1 MNDLILRAMRGEQ
14 VERAPVWMMRQAGRT
29 LPEYRAV
36 RAEAGGFKD
45 LLMTPDRTA
54 EVTLQPIDAY
64 GVDAAI
70 LFSDILVVPEAMGLP
85 YNLVEKVGPRFP
97 ETIRSSSDLARLHGV
112 DPDRDLKYVLDA
124 VRIILRELDGR
135 VPLIGFAGAPWT
147 LFCYMVEGKGSKEWT
162 LARRMLWEE
171 PALSDALLSA
181 ITAATKAYLHAQ
193 IDAGVHLVQL
203 FDSWAGSLSRDLYV
217 QRILPHMQDLLEGL
231 QDRVPV
237 TVFAKG
243 GSHFLGDLATLPC
256 TTLGLDW
263 QTDRRWARDLA
274 NNAPGGPKVLQGN
287 LDPSVLYA
295 NPGIIRAET
304 HRMLQELGIQRT
316 VANLGHGLYPDIP
329 ADHGRAFVQAVK
341 EYKPASTKKETTT
354 SA

>member
-1 MNDLILRAMRGEQ
+1 MNDLMLRTLRGEH
-14 VERAPVWMMRQAGRT
+14 VERPPVWMMRQAGRT

-36 RAEAGGFKD
+36 RQQVGGFKD
-45 LLMTPDRTA
+45 LLMNPDRAA
-54 EVTLQPIDAY
+54 EVTIQPVDAY

-70 LFSDILVVPEAMGLP
+70 LFSDILVVPEAMGLS

-97 ETIRSSSDLARLHGV
+97 ETIRSKADLSKLGEV
-112 DPDRDLKYVLDA
+112 DPASDLKYVMDA
-124 VRIILRELDGR
+124 IRVILEQLDGR

-147 LFCYMVEGKGSKEWT
+147 LFCYMVEGKGSKDWT

-171 PALSDALLSA
+171 PELSDALLSA
-181 ITAATKAYLHAQ
+181 IAEATKSYVHAQ
-193 IDAGVHLVQL
+193 VDAGVHVVQL
-203 FDSWAGSLSRDLYV
+203 FDSWAGSLSRSLYV
-217 QRILPHMQDLLEGL
+217 ERILPHMLTVLEGL
-231 QDRVPV
+231 NDRVPV

-243 GSHFLGDLATLPC
+243 GSHFLSDLATLPC

-263 QTDRRWARDLA
+263 QTDRRWARDLT
-274 NNAPGGPKVLQGN
+274 NKMPNGPKVLQGN

-304 HRMLQELGIQRT
+304 HRMIDELGVQHTI
-316 VANLGHGLYPDIP
+316 ANLGHGLYPDIP

-341 EYKPASTKKETTT
+341 EYVPATKQETTT
-354 SA
+354 TA

>member
-1 MNDLILRAMRGEQ
+1 MD
-14 VERAPVWMMRQAGRT
+14 
-29 LPEYRAV
+29 
-36 RAEAGGFKD
+36 
-45 LLMTPDRTA
+45 
-54 EVTLQPIDAY
+54 
-64 GVDAAI
+64 
-70 LFSDILVVPEAMGLP
+70 VVL
-85 YNLVEKVGPRFP
+85 
-97 ETIRSSSDLARLHGV
+97 LHG
-112 DPDRDLKYVLDA
+112 
-124 VRIILRELDGR
+124 GR
-135 VPLIGFAGAPWT
+135 Q
-147 LFCYMVEGKGSKEWT
+147 GSKDWA

-171 PALSDALLSA
+171 PELSDALLSA
-181 ITAATKAYLHAQ
+181 ITAATKSYLNAQ

-217 QRILPHMQDLLEGL
+217 ERILPHMHHLLEGL

-243 GSHFLGDLATLPC
+243 GSHFLKDLTALPC

-274 NNAPGGPKVLQGN
+274 DKAAGGPKVLQGN

-304 HRMLQELGIQRT
+304 HRMIDELGIQRT
-316 VANLGHGLYPDIP
+316 IANLGHGLYPDIP

-341 EYKPASTKKETTT
+341 EYVPATERETTT

>member
-1 MNDLILRAMRGEQ
+1 MNDLLLRALKGEA
-14 VERAPVWMMRQAGRT
+14 VERPPVWMMRQAGRT

-45 LLMTPDRTA
+45 LLMHPDRAA
-54 EVTLQPIDAY
+54 EVTIQPIDAY

-97 ETIRSSSDLARLHGV
+97 ETIRSRADLDRLREV
-112 DPDRDLKYVLDA
+112 DPGTDLKYVLNA
-124 VRIILRELDGR
+124 IRVILDHLDGR
-135 VPLIGFAGAPWT
+135 VPLIGFSGAPWT
-147 LFCYMVEGKGSKEWT
+147 IFCYMVEGKGSKDWT
-162 LARRMLWEE
+162 LARRMLWED
-171 PALSDALLSA
+171 PQLSDALLSA
-181 ITAATKAYLHAQ
+181 ITQATKAYLHAQ
-193 IDAGVHLVQL
+193 IDAGVHVVQI
-203 FDSWAGSLSRDLYV
+203 FDSWAGSLSRELYV
-217 QRILPHMQDLLEGL
+217 QRILPHMHDLLEGL
-231 QDRVPV
+231 SARVPV

-243 GSHFLGDLATLPC
+243 GSHFLKDLSTLPC

-263 QTDRRWARDLA
+263 QTDRRWARALA
-274 NNAPGGPKVLQGN
+274 DAAPGGPKVLQGN

-304 HRMLQELGIQRT
+304 HRMIDELGIQRT
-316 VANLGHGLYPDIP
+316 IANLGHGLYPDIP

-341 EYKPASTKKETTT
+341 EYAPATEQETTT

>member
-1 MNDLILRAMRGEQ
+1 MNDLLLRALKGEA
-14 VERAPVWMMRQAGRT
+14 VERPPVWMMRQAGRT

-36 RAEAGGFKD
+36 RAKAGGFKD
-45 LLMTPDRTA
+45 LLMHPDQAA
-54 EVTLQPIDAY
+54 EVTLQPIDAS

-97 ETIRSSSDLARLHGV
+97 ETIRSRADLDRLREV
-112 DPDRDLKYVLDA
+112 DPGTDLKYVLDA
-124 VRIILRELDGR
+124 IRVILDHLHGR
-135 VPLIGFAGAPWT
+135 VPLIGFSGAPWT
-147 LFCYMVEGKGSKEWT
+147 IFCYMVEGKGSKDWT
-162 LARRMLWEE
+162 LARRMLWED
-171 PALSDALLSA
+171 PQLSDALLSA
-181 ITAATKAYLHAQ
+181 ITQATKAYLHAQ
-193 IDAGVHLVQL
+193 IDAGVHVVQI
-203 FDSWAGSLSRDLYV
+203 FDSWAGSLSRELYV
-217 QRILPHMQDLLEGL
+217 QRILPHMHDLLEGL
-231 QDRVPV
+231 SSRVPV

-243 GSHFLGDLATLPC
+243 GSHFLKDLSTLPC

-263 QTDRRWARDLA
+263 QTDRRWARALA
-274 NNAPGGPKVLQGN
+274 DAAPGGPKVLQGN

-304 HRMLQELGIQRT
+304 HRTIDELGIQRT
-316 VANLGHGLYPDIP
+316 IANLGHGLYPDIP

-341 EYKPASTKKETTT
+341 EYAPATEQETTT

>member
-1 MNDLILRAMRGEQ
+1 MNDLILRALRGEQ

-45 LLMTPDRTA
+45 LLMTPDRAA
-54 EVTLQPIDAY
+54 EVTLQPLDAY

-97 ETIRSSSDLARLHGV
+97 ETIRSSSDLARLHEI
-112 DPDRDLKYVLDA
+112 DPERDLKYVLDA

-147 LFCYMVEGKGSKEWT
+147 LFCYMVEGKGSKDWT

-295 NPGIIRAET
+295 DPGIIRAET
-304 HRMLQELGIQRT
+304 HRMLHELGIQRT
-316 VANLGHGLYPDIP
+316 IANLGHGLYPDIP

-341 EYKPASTKKETTT
+341 EYVPATERETTT

>member
-1 MNDLILRAMRGEQ
+1 MNDLLLRALRGEE
-14 VERAPVWMMRQAGRT
+14 VERPPVWMMRQAGRT

-36 RAEAGGFKD
+36 RAEVGGFKD
-45 LLMTPDRTA
+45 LLMTPDRAA
-54 EVTLQPIDAY
+54 EVTLQPIEAY

-97 ETIRSSSDLARLHGV
+97 ETIRSVADLKRLKEV
-112 DPDRDLKYVLDA
+112 DPNTDLKYVLDA
-124 VRIILRELDGR
+124 IRVILDQLDGT

-147 LFCYMVEGKGSKEWT
+147 LFCYMVEGKGSKDWT

-181 ITAATKAYLHAQ
+181 ITKATESYLHAQ
-193 IDAGVHLVQL
+193 VDAGVHLIQL
-203 FDSWAGSLSRDLYV
+203 FDSWAGSLSRELYV
-217 QRILPHMQDLLEGL
+217 ERVLPHMQSLCESLKG
-231 QDRVPV
+231 RVPV

-243 GSHFLGDLATLPC
+243 GSHFFEDLSTLPC

-263 QTDRRWARDLA
+263 QTDRSWARQVADA
-274 NNAPGGPKVLQGN
+274 SPGGPKVLQGN

-295 NPGIIRAET
+295 NPGIIREKT
-304 HRMLQELGIQRT
+304 HQMIDELGVQRT
-316 VANLGHGLYPDIP
+316 IANLGHGLYPDIP

-341 EYKPASTKKETTT
+341 EYAPATKQETPHT
-354 SA
+354 A

>member
-1 MNDLILRAMRGEQ
+1 MNDLLLRALKGEA
-14 VERAPVWMMRQAGRT
+14 VERPPVWMMRQAGRT

-45 LLMTPDRTA
+45 LLMHPDRAA
-54 EVTLQPIDAY
+54 EVTIQPIDAY

-97 ETIRSSSDLARLHGV
+97 ETIRSRADLERLREV
-112 DPDRDLKYVLDA
+112 DPGTDLKYVLDA
-124 VRIILRELDGR
+124 IRVILDHLDGR
-135 VPLIGFAGAPWT
+135 VPLIGFSGAPWT
-147 LFCYMVEGKGSKEWT
+147 IFCYMVEGKGSKDWT
-162 LARRMLWEE
+162 LARRMLWEN
-171 PALSDALLSA
+171 PQLSDALLSA
-181 ITAATKAYLHAQ
+181 ITQATKAYLHAQ
-193 IDAGVHLVQL
+193 IDAGVHVVQI
-203 FDSWAGSLSRDLYV
+203 FDSWAGSLSRELYV
-217 QRILPHMQDLLEGL
+217 QRILPHMHDLLEGL
-231 QDRVPV
+231 NARVPV

-243 GSHFLGDLATLPC
+243 GSHFLKDLSTLPC

-263 QTDRRWARDLA
+263 QTDRRWARALA
-274 NNAPGGPKVLQGN
+274 DSAPGGPKVLQGN

-304 HRMLQELGIQRT
+304 HRMIDELGIQRT
-316 VANLGHGLYPDIP
+316 IANLGHGLYPDIP

-341 EYKPASTKKETTT
+341 EYAPATEQETTT

>member
-1 MNDLILRAMRGEQ
+1 MNDLLLRALKGEA
-14 VERAPVWMMRQAGRT
+14 VERPPVWMMRQAGRT

-45 LLMTPDRTA
+45 LLMHPDRAA

-97 ETIRSSSDLARLHGV
+97 ETIRSRADLDRLREV
-112 DPDRDLKYVLDA
+112 DPGTDLKYVLDA
-124 VRIILRELDGR
+124 IRVILDHLDGR
-135 VPLIGFAGAPWT
+135 VPLIGFSGAPWT
-147 LFCYMVEGKGSKEWT
+147 IFCYMVEGKGSKDWT
-162 LARRMLWEE
+162 LARRMLWEN
-171 PALSDALLSA
+171 PQLSDALLST
-181 ITAATKAYLHAQ
+181 ITQATKAYLHAQ
-193 IDAGVHLVQL
+193 IDAGVHVVQI
-203 FDSWAGSLSRDLYV
+203 FDSWAGSLSRELYV
-217 QRILPHMQDLLEGL
+217 QRILPHMHDLLEGL
-231 QDRVPV
+231 NARVPV

-243 GSHFLGDLATLPC
+243 GSHFLKDLATLPC

-263 QTDRRWARDLA
+263 QTDRRWARALA
-274 NNAPGGPKVLQGN
+274 DAAPGGPKVLQGN

-304 HRMLQELGIQRT
+304 HRMIDELGIQRT
-316 VANLGHGLYPDIP
+316 IANLGHGLYPDIP

-341 EYKPASTKKETTT
+341 EYAPATEQETTT

>member
-1 MNDLILRAMRGEQ
+1 MNDLILRALRGEQ

-29 LPEYRAV
+29 LPEYRDV
-36 RAEAGGFKD
+36 RAEVGGFKD
-45 LLMTPDRTA
+45 LLMNPDRAA
-54 EVTLQPIDAY
+54 EVTVQPVDAY

-85 YNLVEKVGPRFP
+85 YSLVEKVGPHFP
-97 ETIRSSSDLARLHGV
+97 ETIRSSSDLARLHEV
-112 DPDRDLKYVLDA
+112 DPERDLKYVLDA
-124 VRIILRELDGR
+124 VRITLHELDGR

-147 LFCYMVEGKGSKEWT
+147 VFCYMVEGKGSKDWT
-162 LARRMLWEE
+162 LARRLLWED
-171 PALSDALLSA
+171 PALSDSLLSA
-181 ITAATKAYLHAQ
+181 ITSATKAYLHAQ

-217 QRILPHMQDLLEGL
+217 KRIMPHMQDLLEGL

-243 GSHFLGDLATLPC
+243 GGHFLGDLAALPC

-263 QTDRRWARDLA
+263 QTDRRWARNLA
-274 NNAPGGPKVLQGN
+274 DHAPGGPKVLQGN

-316 VANLGHGLYPDIP
+316 IANLGHGLYPDIP

-341 EYKPASTKKETTT
+341 EYVPATEQETTP

>member
-1 MNDLILRAMRGEQ
+1 MNDLLLRALKGEA
-14 VERAPVWMMRQAGRT
+14 VERPPVWMMRQAGRT
-29 LPEYRAV
+29 LPEYRDV

-45 LLMTPDRTA
+45 LLMHPDRAA
-54 EVTLQPIDAY
+54 EVTIQPIDAY

-97 ETIRSSSDLARLHGV
+97 ETIRSRADLDRLREV
-112 DPDRDLKYVLDA
+112 DPGTDLKYVLDA
-124 VRIILRELDGR
+124 IRVILDHLDGR
-135 VPLIGFAGAPWT
+135 VPLIGFSGAPWT
-147 LFCYMVEGKGSKEWT
+147 IFCYMVEGKGSKDWT
-162 LARRMLWEE
+162 LARRMLWED
-171 PALSDALLSA
+171 PQLSDALLSA
-181 ITAATKAYLHAQ
+181 ITQATKAYLHAQ
-193 IDAGVHLVQL
+193 IDAGVHVVQI
-203 FDSWAGSLSRDLYV
+203 FDSWAGSLSRELYV
-217 QRILPHMQDLLEGL
+217 QRILPHMHDLLEGL
-231 QDRVPV
+231 NVRVPV

-243 GSHFLGDLATLPC
+243 GSHFLKDLSTLPC

-263 QTDRRWARDLA
+263 QTDRRWARALA
-274 NNAPGGPKVLQGN
+274 DAAPGGPKVLQGN

-304 HRMLQELGIQRT
+304 HRMIDELGIQRT
-316 VANLGHGLYPDIP
+316 IANLGHGLYPDIP

-341 EYKPASTKKETTT
+341 EYAPATEQETTT

>member
-1 MNDLILRAMRGEQ
+1 MNDLLLRALKGEA
-14 VERAPVWMMRQAGRT
+14 VERPPVWMMRQAGRT

-45 LLMTPDRTA
+45 LLMHPDRAA

-97 ETIRSSSDLARLHGV
+97 ETIRSRADLDRLREV
-112 DPDRDLKYVLDA
+112 DPGTDLKYVLDA
-124 VRIILRELDGR
+124 IRVILDHLHGR
-135 VPLIGFAGAPWT
+135 VPLIGFSGAPWT
-147 LFCYMVEGKGSKEWT
+147 IFCYMVEGKGSKDWT
-162 LARRMLWEE
+162 LARRMLWED
-171 PALSDALLSA
+171 PQLSDALLSA
-181 ITAATKAYLHAQ
+181 ITQATKAYLHAQ
-193 IDAGVHLVQL
+193 IDAGVHVVQI
-203 FDSWAGSLSRDLYV
+203 FDSWAGSLSRELYV
-217 QRILPHMQDLLEGL
+217 QRILPHMHDLLEGL
-231 QDRVPV
+231 NVRVPV

-243 GSHFLGDLATLPC
+243 GSHFLKDLSTLPC

-263 QTDRRWARDLA
+263 QTDRRWARALA
-274 NNAPGGPKVLQGN
+274 DAAPGGPKVLQGN

-304 HRMLQELGIQRT
+304 HRMIDELGIQRT
-316 VANLGHGLYPDIP
+316 IANLGHGLYPDIP

-341 EYKPASTKKETTT
+341 EYAPATEQETTT

>member
-1 MNDLILRAMRGEQ
+1 MNDLILRALRGEQ

-45 LLMTPDRTA
+45 LLMTPDRAA

-97 ETIRSSSDLARLHGV
+97 ETIRSTSDLARLQEI
-112 DPDRDLKYVLDA
+112 DPERDLKYVLDA
-124 VRIILRELDGR
+124 VRITLRELDGR

-147 LFCYMVEGKGSKEWT
+147 LFCYMVEGKGSKDWT

-181 ITAATKAYLHAQ
+181 ITAATKA
-193 IDAGVHLVQL
+193 
-203 FDSWAGSLSRDLYV
+203 
-217 QRILPHMQDLLEGL
+217 
-231 QDRVPV
+231 
-237 TVFAKG
+237 
-243 GSHFLGDLATLPC
+243 
-256 TTLGLDW
+256 
-263 QTDRRWARDLA
+263 
-274 NNAPGGPKVLQGN
+274 
-287 LDPSVLYA
+287 
-295 NPGIIRAET
+295 
-304 HRMLQELGIQRT
+304 
-316 VANLGHGLYPDIP
+316 
-329 ADHGRAFVQAVK
+329 
-341 EYKPASTKKETTT
+341 
-354 SA
+354 

>member
-1 MNDLILRAMRGEQ
+1 MNDLLLRALKGEV
-14 VERAPVWMMRQAGRT
+14 VERPPVWMMRQAGRT

-45 LLMTPDRTA
+45 LLMHPDRAA

-97 ETIRSSSDLARLHGV
+97 ETIRSRADLDRLREV
-112 DPDRDLKYVLDA
+112 DPGTDLKYVLDA
-124 VRIILRELDGR
+124 IRVILDHLHGR
-135 VPLIGFAGAPWT
+135 VPLIGFSGAPWT
-147 LFCYMVEGKGSKEWT
+147 IFCYMVEGKGSKDWT
-162 LARRMLWEE
+162 LARRMLWEDPE
-171 PALSDALLSA
+171 LSDALLSA
-181 ITAATKAYLHAQ
+181 ITQATKAYLHAQ
-193 IDAGVHLVQL
+193 IDAGVHVVQI
-203 FDSWAGSLSRDLYV
+203 FDSWAGSLSRELYV
-217 QRILPHMQDLLEGL
+217 QRILPHMHDLLEGL
-231 QDRVPV
+231 NARVPV

-243 GSHFLGDLATLPC
+243 GSHFLKDLSTLPC

-263 QTDRRWARDLA
+263 QTDRRWARALA
-274 NNAPGGPKVLQGN
+274 DAAPGGPKLLQGN

-304 HRMLQELGIQRT
+304 HRMIDELGIQRT
-316 VANLGHGLYPDIP
+316 IANLGHGLYPDIP

-341 EYKPASTKKETTT
+341 EYAPATEQETTT

>member
-1 MNDLILRAMRGEQ
+1 MNDLLLRALKGEA
-14 VERAPVWMMRQAGRT
+14 VERPPVWMMRQAGRT

-45 LLMTPDRTA
+45 LLMHPDRAA

-97 ETIRSSSDLARLHGV
+97 ETIRSRADLDRLREV
-112 DPDRDLKYVLDA
+112 DPGTDLKYVLDA
-124 VRIILRELDGR
+124 IRVILDHLDGR
-135 VPLIGFAGAPWT
+135 VPLIGFSGAPWT
-147 LFCYMVEGKGSKEWT
+147 IFCYMVEGKGSKDWT
-162 LARRMLWEE
+162 LARRMLWGD
-171 PALSDALLSA
+171 PQLSDALLSA
-181 ITAATKAYLHAQ
+181 ITQATKAYLHAQ
-193 IDAGVHLVQL
+193 IDAGVHVVQI
-203 FDSWAGSLSRDLYV
+203 FDSWAGSLSRELYV
-217 QRILPHMQDLLEGL
+217 QRILPHMHDLLEGL
-231 QDRVPV
+231 NARVPV

-243 GSHFLGDLATLPC
+243 GSHFLKDLSTLPC

-263 QTDRRWARDLA
+263 QTDRRWARALA
-274 NNAPGGPKVLQGN
+274 DAAPGGPKVLQGN

-304 HRMLQELGIQRT
+304 HRMIDELGIQRT
-316 VANLGHGLYPDIP
+316 IANLGHGLYPDIP

-341 EYKPASTKKETTT
+341 EYAPATEQETTT

>member
-1 MNDLILRAMRGEQ
+1 
-14 VERAPVWMMRQAGRT
+14 
-29 LPEYRAV
+29 
-36 RAEAGGFKD
+36 
-45 LLMTPDRTA
+45 
-54 EVTLQPIDAY
+54 
-64 GVDAAI
+64 
-70 LFSDILVVPEAMGLP
+70 
-85 YNLVEKVGPRFP
+85 
-97 ETIRSSSDLARLHGV
+97 
-112 DPDRDLKYVLDA
+112 
-124 VRIILRELDGR
+124 DGR

-147 LFCYMVEGKGSKEWT
+147 LFCYMVEGKGSKDWA

-171 PALSDALLSA
+171 PALSDALLAA
-181 ITAATKAYLHAQ
+181 ITAATKSYLHAQ

-274 NNAPGGPKVLQGN
+274 NNAPGGPKILQGN

-295 NPGIIRAET
+295 NPGTIRAET
-304 HRMLQELGIQRT
+304 HRMIDELGIHRT
-316 VANLGHGLYPDIP
+316 IANLGHGLYPDIP

-341 EYKPASTKKETTT
+341 EYVPATERETTT

>member
-1 MNDLILRAMRGEQ
+1 MNDLLLRALKGEA
-14 VERAPVWMMRQAGRT
+14 VERPPVWMMRQAGRT

-45 LLMTPDRTA
+45 LLMHPDRAA

-97 ETIRSSSDLARLHGV
+97 ETIRSRADLDRLREV
-112 DPDRDLKYVLDA
+112 DPGTDLKYVLDA
-124 VRIILRELDGR
+124 IRVILDHLHGR
-135 VPLIGFAGAPWT
+135 VPLIGFSGAPWT
-147 LFCYMVEGKGSKEWT
+147 IFCYMVEGKGSKDWT
-162 LARRMLWEE
+162 LARRMLWEDPE
-171 PALSDALLSA
+171 LSDALLSA
-181 ITAATKAYLHAQ
+181 ITQATKAYLHAQ
-193 IDAGVHLVQL
+193 IDAGVHVVQI
-203 FDSWAGSLSRDLYV
+203 FDSWAGSLSRELYV
-217 QRILPHMQDLLEGL
+217 QRILPHMHDLLEGL
-231 QDRVPV
+231 CARVPV

-243 GSHFLGDLATLPC
+243 GSHFLKDLSTLPC

-263 QTDRRWARDLA
+263 QTDRRWARALA
-274 NNAPGGPKVLQGN
+274 DAAPGGPKVLQGN

-304 HRMLQELGIQRT
+304 HRMIDELGIQRT
-316 VANLGHGLYPDIP
+316 IANLGHGLYPDIP

-341 EYKPASTKKETTT
+341 EYAPATEQETTT

>member
-1 MNDLILRAMRGEQ
+1 MNDLLLRALKGEA
-14 VERAPVWMMRQAGRT
+14 VERPPVWMMRQAGRT

-45 LLMTPDRTA
+45 LLMHPDRAA
-54 EVTLQPIDAY
+54 EVTVQPIDAY

-97 ETIRSSSDLARLHGV
+97 GTIRSRADLDRLREV
-112 DPDRDLKYVLDA
+112 DPGTDLKYVLDA
-124 VRIILRELDGR
+124 IRVILDHLHGR
-135 VPLIGFAGAPWT
+135 VPLIGFSGAPWT
-147 LFCYMVEGKGSKEWT
+147 IFCYMVEGKGSKDWT
-162 LARRMLWEE
+162 LARRMLWENPE
-171 PALSDALLSA
+171 LSDALLSA
-181 ITAATKAYLHAQ
+181 ITRATKAYLHAQ
-193 IDAGVHLVQL
+193 IDAGVHVVQI
-203 FDSWAGSLSRDLYV
+203 FDSWAGSLSRELYV
-217 QRILPHMQDLLEGL
+217 QRILPHMHDLLEGL
-231 QDRVPV
+231 NARVPV

-243 GSHFLGDLATLPC
+243 GSHFLKDLSTLPC

-263 QTDRRWARDLA
+263 QTDRRWARALA
-274 NNAPGGPKVLQGN
+274 NDAPGGPKVLQGN

-304 HRMLQELGIQRT
+304 HRMIDELGIQRT
-316 VANLGHGLYPDIP
+316 IANLGHGLYPDIP

-341 EYKPASTKKETTT
+341 EYAPATEQETTT

>member
-1 MNDLILRAMRGEQ
+1 MNDLLLRALKGEA
-14 VERAPVWMMRQAGRT
+14 VERPPVWMMRQAGRT

-45 LLMTPDRTA
+45 LLMHPDRAA
-54 EVTLQPIDAY
+54 EVTIQPIDAY

-97 ETIRSSSDLARLHGV
+97 ETIRSRADLERLREV
-112 DPDRDLKYVLDA
+112 DPGTDLKYVLDA
-124 VRIILRELDGR
+124 IRVILDHLDGR
-135 VPLIGFAGAPWT
+135 VPLIGFSGAPWT
-147 LFCYMVEGKGSKEWT
+147 IFCYMVEGKGSKDWT
-162 LARRMLWEE
+162 LARRMLWEN
-171 PALSDALLSA
+171 PQLSDALLSA
-181 ITAATKAYLHAQ
+181 ITQATKAYLHAQ
-193 IDAGVHLVQL
+193 IDAGVHVVQI
-203 FDSWAGSLSRDLYV
+203 FDSWAGSLSRELYV
-217 QRILPHMQDLLEGL
+217 QRILPHMHDLLEGL
-231 QDRVPV
+231 NARVPV

-243 GSHFLGDLATLPC
+243 GSHFLKDLSTLPC

-263 QTDRRWARDLA
+263 QTDRRWARALA
-274 NNAPGGPKVLQGN
+274 DAAPGGPKVLQGN

-304 HRMLQELGIQRT
+304 HRMIDELGIQRT
-316 VANLGHGLYPDIP
+316 IANLGHGLYPDIP

-341 EYKPASTKKETTT
+341 EYAPATEQETTT

>member
-1 MNDLILRAMRGEQ
+1 MNDLLLRALKGEA
-14 VERAPVWMMRQAGRT
+14 VERPPVWMMRQAGRT

-45 LLMTPDRTA
+45 LLMHPDRAA
-54 EVTLQPIDAY
+54 EVTIQPIDAY

-97 ETIRSSSDLARLHGV
+97 ETIRSRADLDRLREV
-112 DPDRDLKYVLDA
+112 DPGTDLKYVLNA
-124 VRIILRELDGR
+124 IRVILDHLDGR
-135 VPLIGFAGAPWT
+135 VPLIGFSGAPWT
-147 LFCYMVEGKGSKEWT
+147 IFCYMVEGKGSKDWT
-162 LARRMLWEE
+162 LARRMLWED
-171 PALSDALLSA
+171 PQLSDALLSA
-181 ITAATKAYLHAQ
+181 ITQATKAYLHAQ
-193 IDAGVHLVQL
+193 IDAGVHVVQI
-203 FDSWAGSLSRDLYV
+203 FDSWAGSLSRELYV
-217 QRILPHMQDLLEGL
+217 QRILPHMHDLLEGL
-231 QDRVPV
+231 SARVPV

-243 GSHFLGDLATLPC
+243 GSHFLKDLSTLPC

-263 QTDRRWARDLA
+263 QTDRRWARALA
-274 NNAPGGPKVLQGN
+274 DAAPGGPKVLQGN

-304 HRMLQELGIQRT
+304 HRMIDELGIQRT
-316 VANLGHGLYPDIP
+316 IANLGHGLYPDIP
-329 ADHGRAFVQAVK
+329 TDHGRAFVQAVK
-341 EYKPASTKKETTT
+341 EYAPATEQETTT

>member
-1 MNDLILRAMRGEQ
+1 L
-14 VERAPVWMMRQAGRT
+14 
-29 LPEYRAV
+29 
-36 RAEAGGFKD
+36 
-45 LLMTPDRTA
+45 
-54 EVTLQPIDAY
+54 
-64 GVDAAI
+64 
-70 LFSDILVVPEAMGLP
+70 
-85 YNLVEKVGPRFP
+85 
-97 ETIRSSSDLARLHGV
+97 
-112 DPDRDLKYVLDA
+112 
-124 VRIILRELDGR
+124 
-135 VPLIGFAGAPWT
+135 
-147 LFCYMVEGKGSKEWT
+147 
-162 LARRMLWEE
+162 
-171 PALSDALLSA
+171 
-181 ITAATKAYLHAQ
+181 
-193 IDAGVHLVQL
+193 
-203 FDSWAGSLSRDLYV
+203 DSWAGSLSRDLYV

-274 NNAPGGPKVLQGN
+274 NNAPGGPKILQGN

-304 HRMLQELGIQRT
+304 HRMIDELGIHRT
-316 VANLGHGLYPDIP
+316 IANLGHGLYPDIP

-341 EYKPASTKKETTT
+341 EYVPATERETTT